1 MVLSSMMARMMSTAE
16 VAKFEN
22 VIVERRGAVGIIFL
36 NRPKSLNAL
45 CDALIR
51 DVKAALD
58 DFGKN
63 PEIGSVIITGSG
75 SKAFAAGADISE
87 MVQRDFVE
95 AYKTNMFEQWD
106 ALAKFRKPL
115 IAAVNGYALGG
126 GCELAMACDIILAS
140 ESAVFGQPEIALG
153 TIPGVGGTQRLT
165 RAIGKSKA
173 MELVLTGR
181 KMSATEALGSN
192 LVSAVYPADQLLE
205 KAVEMGAKI
214 ASFSKPVVAMAKE
227 CVNQAYESTLT
238 EGMHFERRVFYST
251 FATKDRTEGMGAF
264 LEKRQPVWRDE

>member
-1 MVLSSMMARMMSTAE
+1 MLRSFSSLLLTTSARSPAQPSGILLNSMMARMMSTAE

-87 MVQRDFVE
+87 VSPSSFH
-95 AYKTNMFEQWD
+95 FPHH
-106 ALAKFRKPL
+106 LHHPPL
-115 IAAVNGYALGG
+115 
-126 GCELAMACDIILAS
+126 
-140 ESAVFGQPEIALG
+140 
-153 TIPGVGGTQRLT
+153 
-165 RAIGKSKA
+165 
-173 MELVLTGR
+173 
-181 KMSATEALGSN
+181 
-192 LVSAVYPADQLLE
+192 
-205 KAVEMGAKI
+205 
-214 ASFSKPVVAMAKE
+214 
-227 CVNQAYESTLT
+227 TL
-238 EGMHFERRVFYST
+238 
-251 FATKDRTEGMGAF
+251 
-264 LEKRQPVWRDE
+264 